1 MIEFTEYG
9 SYFIKM
15 REYSVLMFRS
25 LLRKN
30 QEWSESL
37 RFSIQCTLVVFTM
50 DVRFLR
56 DLTDL
61 KLWPSSSKQKT
72 ASWDLLSQNLDQLEK
87 MFLPSRP
94 LVRFATFYCSYFEV
108 KWRVTEH
115 MLLKYSHYNLT
126 CATIVDDMQ
135 SSHSSKLETYK
146 FSSTSVSK
154 FPSRLVTGCSKHSNK
169 GMYTVT

>member
-15 REYSVLMFRS
+15 RECSVLMFRS

-30 QEWSESL
+30 EEWSESL

-61 KLWPSSSKQKT
+61 KL
-72 ASWDLLSQNLDQLEK
+72 
-87 MFLPSRP
+87 
-94 LVRFATFYCSYFEV
+94 
-108 KWRVTEH
+108 
-115 MLLKYSHYNLT
+115 
-126 CATIVDDMQ
+126 
-135 SSHSSKLETYK
+135 
-146 FSSTSVSK
+146 
-154 FPSRLVTGCSKHSNK
+154 
-169 GMYTVT
+169 